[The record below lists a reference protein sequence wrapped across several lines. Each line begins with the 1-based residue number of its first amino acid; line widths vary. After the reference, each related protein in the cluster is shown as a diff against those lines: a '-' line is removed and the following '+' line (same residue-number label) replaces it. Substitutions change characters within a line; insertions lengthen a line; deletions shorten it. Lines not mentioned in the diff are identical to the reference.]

1 MGLLRLRL
9 TSSKQRLGV
18 RTSLLVNVNEPVSS
32 RTSRGSSC
40 LRTLTL
46 TRRLNN
52 RHQHHHRL
60 HHHRLDRDRV
70 VNGRE
75 RSRHHHD
82 ASHRGGVSRLE
93 QLRHPRHHL
102 LRLAVVSGS
111 RRASHLFDVT
121 KKVQVEK
128 SSSRHLNQHRQ
139 QARDISRDLLSEQ
152 PTAERLMS
160 TANN

>member
-32 RTSRGSSC
+32 RTNRRSSC

-46 TRRLNN
+46 TRCPNN

-60 HHHRLDRDRV
+60 HRHHLHRDRV

-75 RSRHHHD
+75 RSRHRHD

-93 QLRHPRHHL
+93 QLRHPRHRL
-102 LRLAVVSGS
+102 LRLAVVSAS
-111 RRASHLFDVT
+111 RASHLFDVT
-121 KKVQVEK
+121 KRVQVEK
-128 SSSRHLNQHRQ
+128 SSSRQPNQHRL
-139 QARDISRDLLSEQ
+139 QAKGISQGLPSEQ
-152 PTAERLMS
+152 QIAERPTS